1 MQAIEENLTKAITI
15 LQSRGVQIRHV
26 ELLKRQGNEVY
37 TIYGKENGRVSTFQL
52 NSVALLYFD
61 RSKKDVVEK
70 VVHRFYNGSLKEQMQ
85 EALEKSK

>member
-1 MQAIEENLTKAITI
+1 MQTIEENLTKAITI
-15 LQSRGVQIRHV
+15 LQGRGVQIRHV